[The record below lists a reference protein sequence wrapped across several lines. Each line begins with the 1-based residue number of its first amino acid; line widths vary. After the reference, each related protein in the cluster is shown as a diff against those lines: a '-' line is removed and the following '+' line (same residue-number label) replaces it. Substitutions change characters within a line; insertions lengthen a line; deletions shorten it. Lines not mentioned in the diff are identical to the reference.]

1 MKKLIIVLVL
11 MLAATALF
19 GQSIKL
25 GTFPV
30 GKWLDPNFDTV
41 WEFTS
46 SNIRILSS
54 TDGSVLYDFSGKTIQ
69 NFKVFVDGTQPGISF
84 TCPESGRSYSFKAS
98 LPKTDVVMEIERS
111 DQPKYSLTMKKQ

>member
-11 MLAATALF
+11 LLAATAVF

-30 GKWLDPNFDTV
+30 GKWLDPNYDAV

-54 TDGSVLYDFSGKTIQ
+54 TDGSVLWDFNGKTIQ
-69 NFKVFVDGTQPGISF
+69 GFKVSMEGLQPVISF
-84 TCPESGRSYSFKAS
+84 SCPEAERSYSFKAS
-98 LPKTDVVMEIERS
+98 LPSTDVVMSIERS
-111 DQPKYSLTMKKQ
+111 DQPKYSITMKKQ